1 MRHAAH
7 TGDLLMKYILLL
19 TAIVLLQLSCTDNGT
34 TPQDRRFNVSVKFGI
49 KARNELNTFND
60 TFTKDLILDGT
71 VTTKLVLSQ
80 GDFDSIETRLLSI
93 GIFSY
98 PDTFVA
104 QHTDTVG
111 IFTPH
116 QTCVL
121 KVQLDSRW
129 KNVFWEDSIISSD
142 TQAIQLRQAVELI
155 RRLVE
160 AKREYK
166 QLPPTRGGYL

>member
-7 TGDLLMKYILLL
+7 TGILLMKYKLLL
-19 TAIVLLQLSCTDNGT
+19 TAIVLLQLSCTDSGT
-34 TPQDRRFNVSVKFGI
+34 MPQDRRFNVMVKFGI
-49 KARNELNTFND
+49 EARNELNTFND

-71 VTTKLVLSQ
+71 STTKLVLSQ
-80 GDFDSIETRLLSI
+80 EDFDSIETRFLNI
-93 GIFSY
+93 DIFSY

-111 IFTPH
+111 FFTQH
-116 QTCVL
+116 QTYIL

-129 KNVFWEDSIISSD
+129 KDVFWEDSIISSN
-142 TQAIQLRQAVELI
+142 TQAMQLRETVELI

-160 AKREYK
+160 ATPEYK
-166 QLPPTRGGYL
+166 RLPPTRGGYL